1 MTGSALAGIAL
12 LAIGGAGIAVGGW
25 SAGTG
30 RRPRWLSTKSIAEGT
45 VRMWGTG
52 TALAG
57 LGVAIF
63 GLDQI
68 VPSGAFLGLP
78 AIVLIF
84 GGAGL
89 VVLATPSRRRPRQG
103 K

>member
-1 MTGSALAGIAL
+1 MTASAVV
-12 LAIGGAGIAVGGW
+12 GIAVCVLGVAALAIGGW

-57 LGVAIF
+57 LGVAIA
-63 GLDQI
+63 GLDEI
-68 VPSGAFLGLP
+68 VPSAAYLGLT
-78 AIVLIF
+78 AVVLIF

-89 VVLATPSRRRPRQG
+89 VVLATPRTRRRR
-103 K
+103 